1 MQKKFIRY
9 VVGIVREGKQAL
21 ILLNGGPG
29 SGKTFGTK
37 KLMKA
42 LRLFQIQT
50 VCTGT
55 TGTAALSFEGGMT
68 LHHLVKIGIT
78 PLPPKSVHAIYSRKG
93 PKSRRGKVLD
103 NLNGAGALVIDE
115 ISFSEGE
122 VFGSADA
129 VLRTVRGVNL
139 PFGGLT
145 TILVGDFD
153 QKKPCKKG
161 SSLAQ
166 ILVNYTTED
175 VQNTERARIA
185 GVFQQFRKFE
195 LTGSE
200 RIKNKDDELHQI
212 LHHIK
217 MNDPPITLELL
228 ERLPKLK
235 RLDEM
240 TNAEREK
247 WRFCPVMC
255 TSNETRN

>member
-1 MQKKFIRY
+1 M
-9 VVGIVREGKQAL
+9 
-21 ILLNGGPG
+21 
-29 SGKTFGTK
+29 
-37 KLMKA
+37 
-42 LRLFQIQT
+42 
-50 VCTGT
+50 
-55 TGTAALSFEGGMT
+55 
-68 LHHLVKIGIT
+68 
-78 PLPPKSVHAIYSRKG
+78 
-93 PKSRRGKVLD
+93 D
-103 NLNGAGALVIDE
+103 
-115 ISFSEGE
+115 
-122 VFGSADA
+122 
-129 VLRTVRGVNL
+129 L

-145 TILVGDFD
+145 TILVRDFD

-240 TNAEREK
+240 TNSEKEK

-255 TSNETRN
+255 TSNETRNGHNETKIQHSGKYHNRPILTCHDIPKSLEHDPTEIRDIATRVL